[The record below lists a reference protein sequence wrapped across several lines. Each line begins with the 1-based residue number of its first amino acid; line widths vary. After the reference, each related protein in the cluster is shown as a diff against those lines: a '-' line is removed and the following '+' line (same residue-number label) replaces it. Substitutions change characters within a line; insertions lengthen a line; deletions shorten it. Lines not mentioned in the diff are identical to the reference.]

1 MPTWHGVVLLHAY
14 KESGDEMGFLDNV
27 TSAVTRG
34 TAAAGRGADKIKL
47 NARISELNKQRQ
59 SLAAQLGASLYEAT
73 RNDPALRAGRE
84 ALYDGIAR
92 LDAERDVCQSQIRML
107 EQQANVAA
115 NAATGFTCA
124 VCGAHMSGADLFC
137 SGCGT
142 PADKARSAAGVAVP
156 ATSAVAAGPTCAS
169 CGAPLGPDDAFC
181 MSCGTKVEAEEV
193 QVVEEHVA
201 VLVEENGSETE
212 IESTFEIDSTE
223 AEDGKSAN
231 SGEKDKGDA

>member
-1 MPTWHGVVLLHAY
+1 MGVLPAY
-14 KESGDEMGFLDNV
+14 KESGAEMGFLDNV
-27 TSAVTRG
+27 TSAVNRG

-84 ALYDGIAR
+84 ALFDGIAR
-92 LDAERDVCQSQIRML
+92 LDAERDVCQSQIKML
-107 EQQANVAA
+107 EQQANAA
-115 NAATGFTCA
+115 ASAATGFRCA

-142 PADKARSAAGVAVP
+142 PADKARSAAGASAPV
-156 ATSAVAAGPTCAS
+156 TSAVAAGPTCAS
-169 CGAPLGPDDAFC
+169 CGAPLGPEDVFC

-212 IESTFEIDSTE
+212 IESTFEIDS
-223 AEDGKSAN
+223 ADGKDDISN
-231 SGEKDKGDA
+231 KPEDEKKGDA

>member
-1 MPTWHGVVLLHAY
+1 MPMWHGGVVLPAY
-14 KESGDEMGFLDNV
+14 KESGAEMGFLDNV
-27 TSAVTRG
+27 TSAVNRG

-59 SLAAQLGASLYEAT
+59 SLVAQLGASLYEAT
-73 RNDPALRAGRE
+73 RNDPVLRAGRE

-107 EQQANVAA
+107 EQQANAAA
-115 NAATGFTCA
+115 NAATGFTCV

-142 PADKARSAAGVAVP
+142 PADKARSAAGVAAP
-156 ATSAVAAGPTCAS
+156 ATSAVAVGPACAS

-193 QVVEEHVA
+193 QAVEEHVA

-212 IESTFEIDSTE
+212 IESTFEIDS
-223 AEDGKSAN
+223 AEGKEDMA
-231 SGEKDKGDA
+231 EKPEDEEKGDA

>member
-1 MPTWHGVVLLHAY
+1 MPTWHGVVVLPAY
-14 KESGDEMGFLDNV
+14 KESGAEMGFLDNV
-27 TSAVTRG
+27 TSVVNRG

-59 SLAAQLGASLYEAT
+59 NLAAQLGASLYEAT
-73 RNDPALRAGRE
+73 RNDSALRAGRE

-107 EQQANVAA
+107 EQQANAA
-115 NAATGFTCA
+115 ASAATGFTCA

-142 PADKARSAAGVAVP
+142 PADKARAAAPASAP
-156 ATSAVAAGPTCAS
+156 SAVSGAVCAS
-169 CGAPLGPDDAFC
+169 CGAPLGPEDVFC

-212 IESTFEIDSTE
+212 IESTFEIDS
-223 AEDGKSAN
+223 ADGKDDISN
-231 SGEKDKGDA
+231 KPEDEKKGDA